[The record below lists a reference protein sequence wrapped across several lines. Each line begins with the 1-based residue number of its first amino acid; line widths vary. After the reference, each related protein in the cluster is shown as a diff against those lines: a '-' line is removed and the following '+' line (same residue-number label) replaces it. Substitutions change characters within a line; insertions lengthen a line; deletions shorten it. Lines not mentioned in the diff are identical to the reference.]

1 MSHITRMEFLA
12 FQSFVRENADWFRG
26 VHPESPV
33 SLERAESQLGCTLPI
48 SLKWLLTEW
57 GYSGACGIS
66 SLTDAVTA
74 TLRCRSALRLPQP
87 YVILNDWGD
96 AGVVYL
102 DTRTGTVAWTD
113 AHGLHRV
120 VEGFTPDGADT
131 FPDFP
136 AWVAA
141 RLEVERTEA

>member
-1 MSHITRMEFLA
+1 MEFLA

-96 AGVVYL
+96 AGVGYGFVAE
-102 DTRTGTVAWTD
+102 DGT
-113 AHGLHRV
+113 
-120 VEGFTPDGADT
+120 
-131 FPDFP
+131 
-136 AWVAA
+136 AA
-141 RLEVERTEA
+141 RFLWQCY